1 MEIWSL
7 PLPRKLLGCRGW
19 EGRLTVAP
27 DAGMGREGR
36 SNIDLL
42 TCREVEG
49 MRVRGARE
57 SRGRQPGREQ

>member
-1 MEIWSL
+1 M
-7 PLPRKLLGCRGW
+7 
-19 EGRLTVAP
+19 AP